1 MPTPGRILTRWII
14 AMLAMVVAAD
24 LGAASIA
31 RALDQGGSV
40 RFVGGEVEHDLELI
54 ELGEDG
60 RRDVVDGDESHPD
73 VVGDERPATVPAGD
87 ARIEACRLD
96 AGSIERSWSPTATR
110 GPPAPRG

>member
-24 LGAASIA
+24 LVAASIA
-31 RALDQGGSV
+31 RAHNQGESV
-40 RFVGGEVEHDLELI
+40 RFVGGEVEDDLELT

-60 RRDVVDGDESHPD
+60 GGDAVGGERVAAVFAGDVRIKVGGLDVV
-73 VVGDERPATVPAGD
+73 
-87 ARIEACRLD
+87 
-96 AGSIERSWSPTATR
+96 SIERFRALTATR